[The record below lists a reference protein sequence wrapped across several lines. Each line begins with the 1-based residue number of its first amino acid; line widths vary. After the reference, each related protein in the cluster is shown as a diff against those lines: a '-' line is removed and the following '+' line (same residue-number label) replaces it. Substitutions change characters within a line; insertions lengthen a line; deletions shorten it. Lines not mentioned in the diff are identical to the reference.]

1 LAQGFATVFIV
12 ESFLKLI
19 SLQTMQFILF
29 CLVGAFATEVSPVQ
43 KVIQLLDDLKGK
55 VANDLAAE
63 SKGMEEYTAWCDEE
77 ANTKQDAITSS
88 KRTIQDLKATI
99 EDSTAT
105 VLTLTS
111 EIDETTGKISSSE
124 SDLSKATAIRDAE
137 HKDFVAAE
145 KELVDTVDSLE
156 RSTSVLK
163 KNLGFLQ
170 SGKVIKDF
178 SALTSGLSKIVEAS
192 WVNSQQK
199 SVIQSLI
206 QSQSASEDE
215 DLEFQPQ
222 AKSESYTSQSSGI
235 LDTIADMQEKAEEA
249 LSGARKNEM
258 EGAHS
263 FVMLKQGLEDEIAVM
278 KKQLGEA
285 TRTRSVTQEELHQ
298 AEASLTQTQT
308 TLKADEDYLAQL
320 NMDCSTKA
328 SQWSERQKN
337 AGEETAAIEQ
347 AKSIL
352 ADGVKVFLQTASRTV
367 TKLDDTRTQVV
378 RILKGLSA
386 KYHSYTLTQLSAR
399 ARSDPFGKIRG
410 LVEGMISKLTKE
422 AAEEADQKSFCDE
435 ELSESKAKQA
445 DLNGKLDKNTAR
457 IEKAEAGKAKLA
469 EEISTLEAEVA
480 DIDAGQAESTK
491 LRQEEHAEYLQS
503 SQDFKDS
510 AAAVAKAIETL
521 NNYYNN
527 AALVQVDQPEFG
539 GAKSDIGSTIVSI
552 LEVAE
557 SDFSTLLAEAESEE
571 SSAQTAYEKLTKE
584 NAVTKATKQ
593 SDAKGKQNE
602 VKQLEVALG
611 NYKENRQ
618 QTSDELDA
626 VLAYLDKLA
635 PQCETKVMSYGEKK
649 ARREQEIAGLKEAL
663 TVLSGESLLQISSLR
678 GIRRA

>member
-1 LAQGFATVFIV
+1 MR
-12 ESFLKLI
+12 SFV
-19 SLQTMQFILF
+19 MV
-29 CLVGAFATEVSPVQ
+29 CLMGAMAVEVSPVQ
-43 KVIQLLDDLKGK
+43 KVIQLLDELKGK
-55 VANDLAAE
+55 VEADLANEA
-63 SKGMEEYTAWCDEE
+63 KAMEEYSTWCDSE
-77 ANTKQDAITSS
+77 ANEKEDAITSS
-88 KRTIQDLKATI
+88 KRTIQDLQATI
-99 EDSTAT
+99 EDSHAT
-105 VLTLTS
+105 IMSKTS
-111 EIDETTGKISSSE
+111 EIDELTGKISGSE
-124 SDLSKATAIRDAE
+124 SDLASATSIRNKE
-137 HKDFVAAE
+137 HEDFMAAE

-163 KNLGFLQ
+163 KNLGLLQ

-178 SALTSGLSKIVEAS
+178 GALTGGLSKIVEAS

-199 SVIQSLI
+199 SVIQNLL
-206 QSQSASEDE
+206 QSQSASQDE

-235 LDTIADMQEKAEEA
+235 LDTIADMQEKAEES
-249 LSGARKNEM
+249 LSSTRKGEM
-258 EGAHS
+258 EAAHA

-285 TRTRSVTQEELHQ
+285 TLTRSTTEEELHQ
-298 AEASLTQTQT
+298 AEAELTETQA

-320 NMDCSTKA
+320 KQNCSTKA
-328 SQWSERQKN
+328 AEWATRQKN
-337 AGEETAAIEQ
+337 AGGETEAIEK

-352 ADGVKVFLQTASRTV
+352 ADGVKVLLQTSS
-367 TKLDDTRTQVV
+367 RTQVKGDDSRSEV
-378 RILKGLSA
+378 VKVLKNLSS
-386 KYHSYTLTQLSAR
+386 KFHSYALVQLVNR
-399 ARSDPFGKIRG
+399 AKSDPFGKIRG

-422 AAEEADQKSFCDE
+422 AASEADQKSFCDE
-435 ELSESKAKQA
+435 ELSESRAKQA

-469 EEISTLEAEVA
+469 EEIQTLEAEVA
-480 DIDAGQAESTK
+480 DIDAGQAEATK
-491 LRQEEHAEYLQS
+491 LRASEHEEYLKA

-510 AAAVAKAIETL
+510 AEAVAKATDVL

-527 AALVQVDQPEFG
+527 AAFVQTSQPEFG
-539 GAKSDIGSTIVSI
+539 GAKGDIGSTIVSI

-557 SDFSTLLAEAESEE
+557 SDFTQLLAESEAEE
-571 SSAQTAYEKLTKE
+571 SSAQSAYDKLTKE

-611 NYKENRQ
+611 NYKENRAT
-618 QTSDELDA
+618 TSDELDA
-626 VLAYLDKLA
+626 VLAYLAQLK

-649 ARREQEIAGLKEAL
+649 ARREQEISGLKEAL
-663 TVLSGESLLQISSLR
+663 TILSGESLLQVGSSLR